1 MVSVVMFLIA
11 QVCVTQINKH
21 VGSCYSE
28 VHVPG
33 YLHFDTEVIDF
44 TSIWCLVEA
53 LLELVPKRKHT
64 FEYKYMSEQ
73 NDLLHDSSLS
83 HMSPGLVLVPG
94 VTKPFLLPNLTVIL

>member
-11 QVCVTQINKH
+11 RVCVTQINRH
-21 VGSCYSE
+21 VGSGYSE
-28 VHVPG
+28 VHVAG
-33 YLHFDTEVIDF
+33 NLLFDTEVFDF

-94 VTKPFLLPNLTVIL
+94 VTKPFLLPYLTVIR

>member
-1 MVSVVMFLIA
+1 MFLIA
-11 QVCVTQINKH
+11 WVCVTQINKH
-21 VGSCYSE
+21 VGSDYSE

-33 YLHFDTEVIDF
+33 YLQFDTEVIDF